1 MKSELPIRAGV
12 FDSPAQVENAVDEL
26 LAAGFDRDSISVVA
40 KERAPSAQT
49 QGDVHKLS
57 ASGGHTR
64 RAIPIGAGI
73 GALGTCLVCVLWM
86 SPTQGEGLIVA
97 GAMLAAALVGAI
109 AGGYIGAMMTRGFEP
124 AIADFHDQALD
135 KSQYLVAVND
145 SESGPPLSTAAT
157 VLEHAGAPA
166 LSLRTD

>member
-12 FDSPAQVENAVDEL
+12 FHSPAQVENAVDEL

-73 GALGTCLVCVLWM
+73 GALGTCLVSLLWM